1 MPAGAIR
8 AARRPAGRIRC
19 GEVAANFSGVAAT
32 KVLAACFAIA
42 RLIAASSQARSK
54 IMCRGVYF
62 RLEDVPTCAVTT
74 MA

>member
-1 MPAGAIR
+1 M
-8 AARRPAGRIRC
+8 
-19 GEVAANFSGVAAT
+19 AANFSGVAAT
-32 KVLAACFAIA
+32 KVSAACFAIA